1 MKELI
6 EAFPE
11 NIKEAIQ
18 IAESSNL
25 KQPKSFMMPFPGK
38 RMRQSE
44 LIMPAQPT

>member
-6 EAFPE
+6 EGFSE

-25 KQPKSFMMPFPGK
+25 KQPKTK
-38 RMRQSE
+38 
-44 LIMPAQPT
+44 